1 MSCEV
6 RARRRH
12 PWGLLSA
19 IAAIGAAAT
28 LPSAVR
34 ADTIAT
40 SCISPVNQCES
51 APIAFSRD
59 FGVDPIGFDT
69 GWVPGGSPIQ
79 VHLWAQL
86 FAETHVALGGR
97 LVANWPAANHPLDV
111 AYATPGTPGAGHLGF
126 HYGVSIGAQAKVQI
140 TVLGQTYSWQ
150 GDIPYIP
157 QFDYQVNAGDDFD
170 PWAFQGFTVGGS
182 TTQQTLAQVSV
193 TDFIGVNIPGLDGGF
208 ELDSYT
214 ELSGTYKTNRIV
226 VVRPDGTAVEGGPIL
241 AEAAT
246 TYDHQE
252 PLGAFVEVDVHPE
265 GEVRYDGTL
274 HLIPAFYVDTIGPD
288 FSIPIVDIPIP
299 FTITQDDWVF
309 DPVRVHVPLPDIVL
323 EGDPTDV
330 LPGDKVIDFG
340 EVDADLDVAPSVTF
354 SASNAGEAGL
364 LTTPSFEGDGFD
376 LITAPDTLASGASA
390 DVTIELVATEPG
402 DYTGTLTFETNDPD
416 EPKRVV
422 TLSAHVG
429 DRPVPPTPE
438 EEAFA
443 SANVWASGGGCN
455 CSATGSS
462 SPAWGSIAAVALGLA
477 AGLRRRARARR
488 SAPPRSA
495 R

>member
-1 MSCEV
+1 MCCGV
-6 RARRRH
+6 RARRH
-12 PWGLLSA
+12 APVLLSA
-19 IAAIGAAAT
+19 VAAIAGAATIPA
-28 LPSAVR
+28 SAS

-40 SCISPVNQCES
+40 SCITPVNQCQS

-86 FAETHVALGGR
+86 FAETHVKLGGR
-97 LVANWPAANHPLDV
+97 LVANWPAANRPLDV
-111 AYATPGTPGAGHLGF
+111 AYATPGTPGAGNLAF

-140 TVLGQTYSWQ
+140 TVLGQTYSWM

-157 QFDYQVNAGDDFD
+157 QFDYQVNASDDFD
-170 PWAFQGFTVGGS
+170 PWAFQGFSVEGS

-214 ELSGTYKTNRIV
+214 ELKGTYKTNRILV
-226 VVRPDGTAVEGGPIL
+226 ERPDGTVVEGGPIL

-265 GEVRYDGTL
+265 GEVRYEGQL
-274 HLIPAFYVDTIGPD
+274 HLIPAFYVETIGPD
-288 FSIPIVDIPIP
+288 FSIPIADIPIP
-299 FTITQDDWVF
+299 FSITQDDWVF
-309 DPVRVHVPLPDIVL
+309 DPVRVHVPLPDITL

-340 EVDADLDVAPSVTF
+340 DVEADLEVPPSVTF
-354 SASNAGEAGL
+354 TASNDGEAGL
-364 LTTPSFEGDGFD
+364 LTAGTLEGDAFD
-376 LITAPDTLASGASA
+376 LITAPDTLASGTSA
-390 DVTIELVATEPG
+390 MVTVELVATEPG
-402 DYTGTLTFETNDPD
+402 DYTGTLTFATNDPD
-416 EPKRVV
+416 EPTRVV
-422 TLSAHVG
+422 TLSAHVD

-438 EEAFA
+438 GEAFA
-443 SANVWASGGGCN
+443 STKVWAAGGGCN
-455 CSATGSS
+455 CSTTGSS
-462 SPAWGSIAAVALGLA
+462 APAWGSLAAVALALA
-477 AGLRRRARARR
+477 ASLRRRSRTR
-488 SAPPRSA
+488 
-495 R
+495 